1 MSDRAEGAVADTG
14 EAIQRQIN
22 RVDDAATQTTDFIR
36 KHPIAAVLIAVAAGY
51 VIGKV
56 A

>member
-1 MSDRAEGAVADTG
+1 MTDRAEGAVADTG

-22 RVDDAATQTTDFIR
+22 RVDEAADQTTSFIR
-36 KHPIAAVLIAVAAGY
+36 KHPIAAAVIAAAIGY
-51 VIGKV
+51 ALGKV